1 MRSSTGA
8 YYVGLDHLRALA
20 ALLVFEWHF
29 IHAKAVPFEHAPS
42 FFPAAIVDEGHCGVA
57 LFMCLSGYLFAKLL
71 DGKQINYSGFIWNR
85 FIRLAPLLTFV
96 ILIAGLGLHRND
108 MLEYSKSVLQ
118 GVIYPTLPNG
128 GWSITAEA
136 HFYIVLPLILLLLRR
151 NVLWVIL
158 IVVASILLRAGIYFY
173 RGEIQTLAYWTIIGR
188 IDQFVLGVVAF
199 GLKSHIEKRHLLML
213 VLFVLFAS
221 FYWYFES
228 IGGFYEAPSYPSPYP
243 TWIILPTV
251 EALFFSSLIAY
262 YDTSFV
268 LRDSGLSALIAK
280 IGAYSYSIYLT
291 HYFYVFWLG
300 DVFFSL
306 FQTRNFYAAALGG
319 LACFLFAAVLASFSY
334 RYVELPFLQLRRK
347 YVTDAVEAPRGA
359 LKPTVT
365 LSPS

>member
-1 MRSSTGA
+1 
-8 YYVGLDHLRALA
+8 
-20 ALLVFEWHF
+20 
-29 IHAKAVPFEHAPS
+29 
-42 FFPAAIVDEGHCGVA
+42 
-57 LFMCLSGYLFAKLL
+57 
-71 DGKQINYSGFIWNR
+71 
-85 FIRLAPLLTFV
+85 
-96 ILIAGLGLHRND
+96 
-108 MLEYSKSVLQ
+108 
-118 GVIYPTLPNG
+118 
-128 GWSITAEA
+128 
-136 HFYIVLPLILLLLRR
+136 
-151 NVLWVIL
+151 
-158 IVVASILLRAGIYFY
+158 
-173 RGEIQTLAYWTIIGR
+173 
-188 IDQFVLGVVAF
+188 
-199 GLKSHIEKRHLLML
+199 ML

-243 TWIILPTV
+243 IWIILPTV

-306 FQTRNFYAAALGG
+306 FQTRNFYAAVLGG
-319 LACFLFAAVLASFSY
+319 LVCFLFAAALASFSY

-347 YVTDAVEAPRGA
+347 YVTDALEAPQGA